1 MKRPPSTLAALER
14 RAARDT
20 REHARD
26 MAASGGNLAA
36 WRLMVC
42 MEAGER
48 LSVEAATVARDALMS
63 GATATPR
70 GVHMHPEAVRAFVGQ
85 LLAYLDDRR
94 RGCGASA
101 FEGVSAAAATL
112 AKRPAPVA
120 HLRPIPGGRADE

>member
-1 MKRPPSTLAALER
+1 MKRTPSTLAALER

-20 REHARD
+20 REHARG
-26 MAASGGNLAA
+26 MAASGVNLAA

-48 LSVEAATVARDALMS
+48 LSVEAAT
-63 GATATPR
+63 PR
-70 GVHMHPEAVRAFVGQ
+70 GVHMHPEAVRAFVGR
-85 LLAYLDDRR
+85 LLAYPDDRR

-120 HLRPIPGGRADE
+120 HLRPIPGGRAEK